1 MSDHAME
8 RVTTSPFQRD
18 SLSYGLLAM
27 HLAVMAYVL
36 LGWMSNSRIGL
47 LVYLLFLSALNLQ
60 WLFNRGS
67 SLLNNFDTY
76 LRTHHWH
83 DPRNADEGAFLQ
95 NLVEWVTGFRASQVM
110 IMTVVYTLMFLFWQI
125 ALLRMIMIISPI
137 PMIPG

>member
-1 MSDHAME
+1 MSGLAIE
-8 RVTTSPFQRD
+8 RVTTDPFRRD
-18 SLSYGLLAM
+18 RLSYGLLAV

-76 LRTHHWH
+76 LRTDHWR

-95 NLVEWVTGFRASQVM
+95 NLIKWATGLSAGQTQIM
-110 IMTVVYTLMFLFWQI
+110 IAVYSLMFLLWQA
-125 ALLRMIMIISPI
+125 ALFRMVMIIPPL

>member
-1 MSDHAME
+1 MSGLAIE
-8 RVTTSPFQRD
+8 RVTTNPFRRD
-18 SLSYGLLAM
+18 GLSYGLLAV
-27 HLAVMAYVL
+27 HLTVMAYVL
-36 LGWMSNSRIGL
+36 FGWMSNSRIGL

-76 LRTHHWH
+76 LWTHHWR

-95 NLVEWVTGFRASQVM
+95 NLIKWTTGLNADQTQIM
-110 IMTVVYTLMFLFWQI
+110 IAVYSMMFLFWQA
-125 ALLRMIMIISPI
+125 ALFRMVMIIPPH